1 MENSFWVRHYPQ
13 KHVKMLRELSFT
25 YLEIH
30 KRSQKLFLKMGALGI
45 LGLVVG
51 LILPMSQKWIGLI
64 PMALAFLILFT
75 EKMKVSKVHDSFN
88 DQRHFEFLYFFQL
101 LVPHLKQ
108 ATSSRLGLFN
118 VLTKMEDRLPTED
131 EGGGILKQGVN
142 QLLMGI
148 TNHPGNIDVFKEFA
162 RACSGTDLAED
173 VCVALFDWQQNTADI
188 KQLDRLKDLVNNALD
203 QRVLEIAEK
212 KVERFEWYSSRV
224 LIVTVIMS
232 IIVLIAGMV
241 LQGMDI
247 LKGISF

>member
-13 KHVKMLRELSFT
+13 KHVEMLRELSFT

-51 LILPMSQKWIGLI
+51 LILPMDKKWMGLI
-64 PMALAFLILFT
+64 PMALAFLLLFT

-118 VLTKMEDRLPTED
+118 VLTKMEDRLPSED

-148 TNHPGNIDVFKEFA
+148 TNHPGNIDVFKDFA

-212 KVERFEWYSSRV
+212 KVERFEWYSTRV
-224 LIVTVIMS
+224 LLVTVIMS

-247 LKGISF
+247 LKGITF